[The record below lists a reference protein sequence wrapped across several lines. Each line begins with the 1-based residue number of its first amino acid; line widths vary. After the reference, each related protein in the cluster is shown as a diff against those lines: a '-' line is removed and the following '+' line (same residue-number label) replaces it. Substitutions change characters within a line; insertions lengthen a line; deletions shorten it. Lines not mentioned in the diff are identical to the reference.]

1 MASKKPR
8 SLSRFFYGL
17 NAESA
22 ESVVENLANCDGV
35 EYHIQRFLRLN
46 LIKVAHEITGI
57 GNCQ

>member
-1 MASKKPR
+1 MASKKA
-8 SLSRFFYGL
+8 SKFVEAFYRL
-17 NAESA
+17 NTESA
-22 ESVVENLANCDGV
+22 ESVVEHLANCDGV